1 MIEVHTGR
9 IEISIIADEA
19 SKKRSRHVD
28 VKVWFKTVITVKL
41 VKCAGT
47 QTVSDGLT
55 KTFVDLFR
63 ETQGNWEHMWGSSCD
78 FSIQTSEVDLRT
90 PPRFSRSN
98 ISACSGLTESG
109 LRGLHHRLLSSLP
122 HTSSY
127 SAACVACVEV
137 VFFWAAAASSSLLG
151 ITGLPPYTPRDV
163 RISTQESSLKNI
175 LSPSA

>member
-127 SAACVACVEV
+127 SAACVA
-137 VFFWAAAASSSLLG
+137 
-151 ITGLPPYTPRDV
+151 
-163 RISTQESSLKNI
+163 
-175 LSPSA
+175 